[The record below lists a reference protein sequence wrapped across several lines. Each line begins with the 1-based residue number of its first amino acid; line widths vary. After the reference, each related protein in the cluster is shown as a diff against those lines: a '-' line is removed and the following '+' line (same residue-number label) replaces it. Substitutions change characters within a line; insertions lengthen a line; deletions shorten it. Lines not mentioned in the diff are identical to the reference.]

1 MENIYERLA
10 NGESSDAI
18 AAEFT
23 AALNE
28 AMARHAKD
36 EEEKAAKAEA
46 ERLARLEKE
55 AKSVQKR
62 EDMVDVLNHAF
73 RYVAKHYPELG
84 IAEGDWDDE
93 ELRAIAELC
102 IVMLDLEVLKAKSKR
117 PLVESTETV
126 PHPRTTLPVKV
137 SLKSEKPVSTD
148 DIFAD
153 FFKSLGL

>member
-46 ERLARLEKE
+46 ERLARQEKE
-55 AKSVQKR
+55 AKTVQKR
-62 EDMVDVLNHAF
+62 EDMVDVLDQVF
-73 RYVAKHYPELG
+73 RYIAKHYPELG
-84 IAEGDWDDE
+84 IEEGDWDTE
-93 ELRAIAELC
+93 ELRAFAELC
-102 IVMLDLEVLKAKSKR
+102 IVMLDLEVLKARSGAKTKITFNK
-117 PLVESTETV
+117 PAIEPKAAPTE
-126 PHPRTTLPVKV
+126 L
-137 SLKSEKPVSTD
+137 D
-148 DIFAD
+148 AFAKL
-153 FFKSLGL
+153 FKEFGL

>member
-55 AKSVQKR
+55 AKTVQKR
-62 EDMVDVLNHAF
+62 EDMVDVLNHVF
-73 RYVAKHYPELG
+73 RYIVKHYPELG
-84 IAEGDWDDE
+84 IKEGDWDDE
-93 ELRAIAELC
+93 ELRPIAELC
-102 IVMLDLEVLKAKSKR
+102 IVMLDLEMLKASK
-117 PLVESTETV
+117 PKITFSKPAIEPKAAPTE
-126 PHPRTTLPVKV
+126 L
-137 SLKSEKPVSTD
+137 D
-148 DIFAD
+148 AFAK
-153 FFKSLGL
+153 FFKEFGL

>member
-1 MENIYERLA
+1 MEKNIYTRLA

-46 ERLARLEKE
+46 ERLAKAE
-55 AKSVQKR
+55 AETRKMAKR

-73 RYVAKHYPELG
+73 CYIAKHYPELG
-84 IAEGDWDDE
+84 IEEGDWNDE

-102 IVMLDLEVLKAKSKR
+102 IVMLDLEILKATHGNSKVKMKPR
-117 PLVESTETV
+117 VTVKTTKTEDEIAD
-126 PHPRTTLPVKV
+126 P
-137 SLKSEKPVSTD
+137 
-148 DIFAD
+148 FAA
-153 FFKSLGL
+153 FFKELGL